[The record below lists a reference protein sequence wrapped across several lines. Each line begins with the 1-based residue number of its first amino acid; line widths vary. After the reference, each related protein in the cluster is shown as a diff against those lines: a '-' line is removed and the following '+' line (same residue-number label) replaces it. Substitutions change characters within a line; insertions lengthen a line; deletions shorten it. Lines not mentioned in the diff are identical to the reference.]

1 MAGLVYLLCAATCLL
16 CATMLFRG
24 YAKQRVRLLFWSGLC
39 FVGLMIE
46 NVMLYID
53 IIVIPDVDLS
63 LWRKIPGLVA
73 LIVLL
78 FGLVWES
85 K

>member
-16 CATMLFRG
+16 CSAMLFRG

-39 FVGLMIE
+39 FAGLMIE

-73 LIVLL
+73 LMVLL